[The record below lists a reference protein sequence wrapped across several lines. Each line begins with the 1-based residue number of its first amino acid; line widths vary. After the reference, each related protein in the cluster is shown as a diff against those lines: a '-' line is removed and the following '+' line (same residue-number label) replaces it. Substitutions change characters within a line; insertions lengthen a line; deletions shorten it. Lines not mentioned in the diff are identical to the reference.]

1 LTVGDP
7 FKDGERGMD
16 ARKWTLVV
24 VPPGTGESRA
34 ISVSLTAFKIVA
46 TGVAVVGLVAL
57 GFVAATA
64 HRAVELST
72 LDRLERRN
80 TLLAE
85 ELARADHLLTGLSD
99 TIAAIAER
107 DRLVRMLAGLE
118 PNDPD
123 VQLAG
128 VGGPATWTADDQVLS
143 ESPEGRAALG
153 FRTDL
158 DGYIRRASL
167 LARSYEE
174 AADSLEDHV
183 ERLEHTPS
191 ISPIPPD
198 QGWFTSGF
206 ALIRMHPIYNEPRPH
221 SGIDVSAPMGT
232 PILAPAKG
240 RVSDVRTITGYGRTV
255 TIDHGN
261 GIQTFFAHCSKTV
274 VRVGQVVDRGDKV
287 AEVGKT
293 GIATGPHVHYEVLVN
308 GKPVNPRTF
317 IFPKKIVD

>member
-1 LTVGDP
+1 
-7 FKDGERGMD
+7 MN
-16 ARKWTLVV
+16 ARKWTIVV
-24 VPPGTGESRA
+24 VPPGTGETRA
-34 ISVSLTAFKIVA
+34 ISVSLTAFKVVA
-46 TGVAVVGLVAL
+46 SAVALVCLVAL

-80 TLLAE
+80 DLLTE
-85 ELARADHLLTGLSD
+85 ELARAEHLLAGLSD

-107 DRLVRMLAGLE
+107 DRLVRLLAGLE

-128 VGGPATWTADDQVLS
+128 VGGPATWTTDDQVLS

-158 DGYIRRASL
+158 DEYIRRAAL

-174 AADSLEDHV
+174 ATDSLEGHV
-183 ERLEHTPS
+183 DRLARTPS
-191 ISPIPPD
+191 ISPIPPE

-206 ALIRMHPIYNEPRPH
+206 ARIRLHPIYNEPRPH
-221 SGIDVSAPMGT
+221 PGIDVSAPMGT
-232 PILAPAKG
+232 PILAPARG
-240 RVSDVRTITGYGRTV
+240 RVSDVRTIAGYGRTV
-255 TIDHGN
+255 TIEHGN

-274 VRVGQVVDRGDKV
+274 VRVGQQIERGDQV

-293 GIATGPHVHYEVLVN
+293 GIATGPHLHYEVLVN
-308 GKPVNPRTF
+308 GKPVNPQSF